1 MRPWLLE
8 SSAVQTLCKPPV
20 TVRYWTVI
28 ICSSSRCCVLFPGLR
43 HLLVTIGVSSPTSPL
58 SSVTFLLPLPA
69 RAVEAQNLKFSS
81 SCSSSSPPG
90 FCISLSLQLS
100 SDKCQ
105 AHLPDLFPRLI
116 TRQLYYALRRT
127 QHTEIYFRFLWVL
140 CRIYIGDDHLIT
152 PLKIVLA
159 PPWWA
164 QPLRGWVWPLHPI
177 KYVFKTF
184 AARSAD
190 RHIPYDTW
198 KHISSV
204 ATRRD
209 VVGQSSKKGCS
220 FLSWSEVNA
229 FWLRAELPSN

>member
-20 TVRYWTVI
+20 TVRYWTVA
-28 ICSSSRCCVLFPGLR
+28 VAGV
-43 HLLVTIGVSSPTSPL
+43 VTIGVSSPTSPL

-105 AHLPDLFPRLI
+105 AHLPDLFARLI

-164 QPLRGWVWPLHPI
+164 QPLRGWVWPLQKAHPI
-177 KYVFKTF
+177 KYVLKTF

-190 RHIPYDTW
+190 RHTRYDTW